1 MYVTRL
7 TVGSSPARAQL
18 VDEHPVCGGWL
29 KDQISRLKKGCKN
42 LMTRFSMYTFKP
54 ALLKKMRGA

>member
-1 MYVTRL
+1 MDLQKHACNMYVTRL

-18 VDEHPVCGGWL
+18 VDEHPVRGGWF

-42 LMTRFSMYTFKP
+42 P
-54 ALLKKMRGA
+54 DD